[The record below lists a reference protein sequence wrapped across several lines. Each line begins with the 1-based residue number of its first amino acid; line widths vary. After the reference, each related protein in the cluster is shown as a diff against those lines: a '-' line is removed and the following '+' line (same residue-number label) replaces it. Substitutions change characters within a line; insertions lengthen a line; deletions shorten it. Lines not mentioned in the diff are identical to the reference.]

1 METAPFDDVI
11 AEPRLFT
18 ETETSRLRIETWR
31 KFLWTFAF
39 SGSIKSD
46 VFIII
51 IIITFCSQWFPTCG
65 TRAQSWTLFQTNL
78 I

>member
-31 KFLWTFAF
+31 KLLWTFAF

-51 IIITFCSQWFPTCG
+51 IRFCSQWFPTCG
-65 TRAQSWTLFQTNL
+65 TRAQSRTLFQTNL